1 MNTAAN
7 TNAVPKPKGTGF
19 FVTFG
24 FSVVAS
30 VFGGL
35 LLWSFL
41 APIDGAVLAV
51 GQVAVESNRKAVQ
64 HLEGGVIGEI
74 FVREGDAVSAGQ
86 TVARLDDTM
95 QKANVAL
102 IDGQLSEHYA
112 RRARLEAE
120 RDGLETLASPRGN
133 EAVLSL
139 PQFIEKLDGQQSLFI
154 ARRTTRLTQKNL
166 LQKRIDQQQERISG
180 LKDEMK
186 SFEERLTLSQNE
198 LVDMRD
204 LHEKGY
210 VSNTRMMELEREGKS
225 LEGERGSLRADIAEA
240 RGIIAE
246 AELEIERLA
255 ETIREEAIAE
265 LRETEVSIAEL
276 EERRITAIDTLTRTE
291 IKAPQSG
298 HVLGLAVH
306 TIGGV
311 IGAGDPLMEIV
322 PVGDRLQVT
331 ARIAAQDV
339 DKVHSGQD
347 TLLRFSAFGSTNSP
361 EANGKVRIVSADS
374 KVDELSG
381 EPYYLVE
388 IDMPEADVL
397 ENVLEDKTLIPGMP
411 VEAFIRTG
419 SKPAI
424 SYLLKPLTD
433 AFARSLRED

>member
-1 MNTAAN
+1 MNSAAN
-7 TNAVPKPKGTGF
+7 TNAVPKPKGIGF
-19 FVTFG
+19 FVVFG

-35 LLWSFL
+35 LLWSLL

-74 FVREGDAVSAGQ
+74 FVREGDAVIAGQ

-120 RDGLETLASPRGN
+120 RDGLETMTLPRGN
-133 EAVLSL
+133 EAVLNL
-139 PQFIEKLDGQQSLFI
+139 PQFNEKLDGQQSLFI

-180 LKDEMK
+180 LKVEMK

-255 ETIREEAIAE
+255 ETVREEAIEE

-276 EERRITAIDTLTRTE
+276 EERRITAIETLTRTD

-339 DKVHSGQD
+339 DKVHSGQE

-388 IDMPEADVL
+388 IDMPEAEIL
-397 ENVLEDKTLIPGMP
+397 ATVLEDKTLIPGMP